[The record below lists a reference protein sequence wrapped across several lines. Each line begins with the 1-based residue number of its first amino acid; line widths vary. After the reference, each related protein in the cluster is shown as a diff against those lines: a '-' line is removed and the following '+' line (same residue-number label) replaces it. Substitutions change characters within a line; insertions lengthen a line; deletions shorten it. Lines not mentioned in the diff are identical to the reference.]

1 MKLIV
6 AVDQNWAIGYEGKLL
21 EIIPA
26 DMKYFKEKT
35 IGKVV
40 VMGRATFESLPGGR
54 PLQDRINIVLTKS
67 RVTNCEGVIVCT
79 SLAAL
84 FKETKKYSSEE
95 IFVIGGESIYEQLI
109 AYCSE
114 AYVTK
119 IDKSYVANKSFPNLD
134 ALPEWKLVGESNLQN
149 YKDINYRFIVY
160 ENKVRKSWPAEA
172 VT

>member
-6 AVDQNWAIGYEGKLL
+6 AVDQNWGIGYEGKLL

-54 PLQDRINIVLTKS
+54 PLQDRINIVLTKNCI
-67 RVTNCEGVIVCT
+67 TNCGGIIVCS

-84 FKETKKYSSEE
+84 FKETKKYNSEE

-109 AYCSE
+109 TYCSE

-119 IDKSYVANKSFPNLD
+119 IDKSYIANKYFPDLD
-134 ALPEWKLVGESNLQN
+134 ALPGWKLVEEGSLHS
-149 YKDINYRFIVY
+149 YRDIDYRFMVY
-160 ENKVRKSWPAEA
+160 KNKARKSWPTEE
-172 VT
+172 